1 MNRQYRLNA
10 ILELLTLNRTHGGAI
25 ATGGVA
31 RPQSYELTGP
41 YAGHVP
47 GEIVLD
53 IAFMG
58 VEGIDSILGTTAA
71 HEDEA
76 RVNQQLASRARKGGY
91 KYRDCLK
98 VYHVGLSKPSA
109 PSGGRTHTWRIANS
123 WCMNPILSA
132 DLPKFYLDRR
142 TIGMCEFNHRL

>member
-109 PSGGRTHTWRIANS
+109 PSGGRTHTWRI
-123 WCMNPILSA
+123 LSP
-132 DLPKFYLDRR
+132 LPLPLGYRGAMESR
-142 TIGMCEFNHRL
+142 VYRLVTGGLPHKALR